1 MNVPGIERLPVP
13 SAGKA
18 SPKPA
23 AASGFAKQMAL
34 AASMDM
40 GKDLDPIFDRAA
52 QKYGVP
58 RDLLHAIAFHE
69 SGFQAGAVS
78 SAGAMGIMQLM
89 PATAQTMGVADP
101 FDAEQNIMGGAKL
114 LGQYAKQYDGDLKLM
129 LAAYGAGSGAVA
141 KYDGVPP
148 YAETKQFVEDI
159 MSVVD
164 KDIVHKQAEP
174 QEPAYEQY
182 PSLWD
187 EMKGFSSYTPED
199 YQRFLTCL
207 VMMNTSLLSPVE
219 EEKKDKNPYLF
230 YLG

>member
-1 MNVPGIERLPVP
+1 MIVQGIGEQRIQAAEK
-13 SAGKA
+13 AG
-18 SPKPA
+18 SKP
-23 AASGFAKQMAL
+23 ASGFAKQMAL
-34 AASMDM
+34 AAEMNM
-40 GKDLDPIFDRAA
+40 GKDLEPIFEKAA
-52 QKYGVP
+52 RQYGVP
-58 RDLLHAIAFHE
+58 KDLLQAIGFHE

-101 FDAEQNIMGGAKL
+101 YNAEQNIMGGAKL

-164 KDIVHKQAEP
+164 QDILSKEQP
-174 QEPAYEQY
+174 KEPAYAQY
-182 PSLWD
+182 PSLWN
-187 EMKGFSSYTPED
+187 EMRGFQGYTPED
-199 YQRFLTCL
+199 YRLFL
-207 VMMNTSLLSPVE
+207 SLLTMHTDILTPE
-219 EEKKDKNPYLF
+219 DEKKSPYLF